1 MAPEIWCAVDGGSD
15 RQIDG
20 QTENITYRDGCPPI
34 YFAYNNIDNL
44 LILFPIQI
52 QWDGWVRWGRGRHSF
67 FLKNVSICK
76 GVPPL

>member
-20 QTENITYRDGCPPI
+20 QTENVTYKDGCPPI

-52 QWDGWVRWGRGRHSF
+52 Q
-67 FLKNVSICK
+67 
-76 GVPPL
+76 